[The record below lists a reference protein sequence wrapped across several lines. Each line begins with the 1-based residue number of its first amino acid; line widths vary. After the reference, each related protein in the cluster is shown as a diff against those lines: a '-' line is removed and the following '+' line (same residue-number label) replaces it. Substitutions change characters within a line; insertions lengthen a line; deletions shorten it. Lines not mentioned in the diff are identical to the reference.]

1 MLPVRMLSLLFGLWV
16 GVCGVSQAV
25 QVNVTGANGANGIDG
40 LDSDPATDGTD
51 GQPGESALAEAVSAD
66 ATNSARA
73 IGGNGGRGGNG
84 GNGIDGSDLGGAA
97 NGGDAGSGGLGGA
110 AVGRAVTDLASD
122 TGVSAT
128 VFARAG
134 RGGDGGT
141 GGVADFE
148 PLLTG
153 GAIVGTPGADAP
165 AGNGGDASGEATAIN
180 RGAGAANV
188 SVKVQG
194 GGGGM
199 IRPFNRG
206 AKVLIPGEPRLGP
219 GNYTQ
224 AGDGGSAVLGT
235 VYGASLGGGQV
246 VVGASATGG
255 NGGNVDP
262 NTAPTPNELR
272 AGNGAD
278 VSLLNAVDGDTSGIL
293 TLTQDADGGNAG
305 NIDGLYGSRSG
316 YGQVGQ
322 AGNASSILRK
332 TSSSLSLEVSTRATG
347 GGGSSIRVF
356 FDPVQNAAPEARAG
370 NGGNAIAESVAENI
384 IPAGQSGGVKAT
396 ATASGGSGGTVFLD
410 AADMGGTAGRGGDAA
425 ASASATAVGGAASA
439 SATQNGGWGGS
450 VILGNNVRSGR
461 FIAAD
466 GTDSVMSDAVSGS
479 SDEVLSLEQIAV
491 GGNGGSVS
499 GPGGQAAGPLSD
511 TSAIAAGNGGNAS
524 STLNASNPGGGALSA
539 SIVARGGASGV
550 IGPLTDTSLSYSVP
564 AGGSALVA
572 GNLTGIAG
580 QRVELTAEAVGGVS
594 PGNLSS
600 LGSGG
605 NGGQAELG
613 LLFASGGQVQ
623 VNGIARG
630 GSGGSNRNGRGGDGA
645 SVMLVDRVDGDLLPG
660 GTFLVLDQRAFGGNG
675 SFGFSGAGLAGS
687 ATSIL
692 NKTLTGTGNL
702 TVNTRATGGL
712 SGSALAMPAVGG
724 DAVAESF
731 ATKDGDGDVV
741 SSARAD
747 GGWGMD
753 ASGILSGQEVLTTSA
768 GAAGSARAVSDTT
781 LTNDLAAKGGSDALA
796 TGGRGGRVS
805 RVATQ
810 GRGIPGGRGGDANA
824 VAVTRSLQGSG
835 SASLTAGSRAMG
847 GDGGNIDLA
856 GSIAKAG
863 DGGNA
868 FARARLITAAGKP
881 VGTLSVQANAV
892 GGRGGANAGTGPDGR
907 GGNATAIAEANTTAS
922 FVSATAN
929 ATPGAG
935 AGGANSLAVARITG
949 GGGGRSTAG
958 IETRWANGLTQ
969 GLNVQAANTAVGQA
983 PATGSVEAIAG
994 IGSVPA
1000 DGVSTSAAGG
1010 DHFSIARVAVA
1021 PDTSVIRSLL
1031 TGNRGVADNFDLTG
1045 GSDVLALA
1053 SLGAFQDGSRSSL
1066 FSNDFSMALDMSL
1079 LDTQQ
1084 DLLFGFMNPTV
1095 RGNGFDA
1102 LSMSLRIEG
1111 RLVFSQSFTD
1121 VTEARGFL
1129 DDQTLDFGDWTQG
1142 LIGPLDIAFSVDYRI
1157 NGAGDAFYFD
1167 TIFGNS
1173 TIGAGVVPVP
1183 PAVWL
1188 FLSGF
1193 LSLAGIARCN
1203 RATQASPPA

>member
-1 MLPVRMLSLLFGLWV
+1 MLPVRMLSLLFCLWV

-25 QVNVTGANGANGIDG
+25 QVNIIGANGLDGVDG
-40 LDSDPATDGTD
+40 LNGDPATDGTV
-51 GQPGESALAEAVSAD
+51 GQAGESALAEAVSTD
-66 ATNSARA
+66 AGNSASA
-73 IGGNGGRGGNG
+73 TGGNGGRGGNG

-97 NGGDAGSGGLGGA
+97 DGGDAGSGGRGGD
-110 AVGRAVTDLASD
+110 AVARAITDLASD

-128 VFARAG
+128 VFARGG

-180 RGAGAANV
+180 RGAGAVNV
-188 SVKVQG
+188 SVKAQG

-255 NGGNVDP
+255 RGGDVDP

-278 VSLLNAVDGDTSGIL
+278 VSLLDAVDGDTTGIL
-293 TLTQDADGGNAG
+293 KLTQDAIGGNAG

-332 TSSSLSLEVSTRATG
+332 TSSSLSLEVGTRATG
-347 GGGSSIRVF
+347 GSGSSIRVF
-356 FDPVQNAAPEARAG
+356 FDPVQNVALEARASD
-370 NGGNAIAESVAENI
+370 GGNAIAESVAENI

-396 ATASGGSGGTVFLD
+396 ATASGGPGGTVFLD
-410 AADMGGTAGRGGDAA
+410 AADMGATAGRGGNAA
-425 ASASATAVGGAASA
+425 ASASATAVGGTASA

-450 VILGNNVRSGR
+450 VILGSNVRSGQ

-479 SDEVLSLEQIAV
+479 SDQVLSLEQIAV

-499 GPGGQAAGPLSD
+499 GPSGQAAGPLSD
-511 TSAIAAGNGGNAS
+511 SSTISVGNGGNAS
-524 STLNASNPGGGALSA
+524 STLNASNPGGGALIA

-550 IGPLTDTSLSYSVP
+550 IGPLTDTNLTSAVP
-564 AGGSALVA
+564 AGGNAFVA
-572 GNLTGIAG
+572 GNLTGVAG
-580 QRVELTAEAVGGVS
+580 KRVELTAEAVGGVS
-594 PGNLSS
+594 PGNLTS

-630 GSGGSNRNGRGGDGA
+630 GSGGSNKNGRGGDGA

-660 GTFLVLDQRAFGGNG
+660 GTSLVLDQRAFGGSG

-687 ATSIL
+687 ATSIV
-692 NKTLTGTGNL
+692 NKTLTSTGNL
-702 TVNTRATGGL
+702 TVNTRATGGV
-712 SGSALAMPAVGG
+712 SGSALSLPAVGG
-724 DAVAESF
+724 DAVAEAF
-731 ATKDGDGDVV
+731 ATNDGDGDVA
-741 SSARAD
+741 SSARAN
-747 GGWGMD
+747 GGWGTD
-753 ASGILSGQEVLTTSA
+753 ASGVLSGQDVFTTFA

-781 LTNDLAAKGGSDALA
+781 LTNNLAAKGGSDALA
-796 TGGRGGRVS
+796 TGGRGGQVS
-805 RVATQ
+805 RFAAQ
-810 GRGIPGGRGGDANA
+810 GQGIPGGRGGDANA
-824 VAVTRSLQGSG
+824 FAVTRSLQGSG
-835 SASLTAGSRAMG
+835 PASLTSGSRAMG
-847 GDGGNIDLA
+847 GDGGNIGLA
-856 GSIAKAG
+856 SSTAKAG

-868 FARARLITAAGKP
+868 FARASLITAAGKP
-881 VGTLSVQANAV
+881 VGALSVQANAV
-892 GGRGGANAGTGPDGR
+892 GGRGGINAGTGLDGR
-907 GGNATAIAEANTTAS
+907 GGNATAIAEASTTAG

-935 AGGANSLAVARITG
+935 AGSSSSLAVARITG

-958 IETRWANGLTQ
+958 IETRWANGLVR
-969 GLNVQAANTAVGQA
+969 GLSVQAASAAVGQT
-983 PATGSVEAIAG
+983 PTTGSVEAVAG
-994 IGSVPA
+994 IGTVPA
-1000 DGVSTSAAGG
+1000 DAIGILAGG
-1010 DHFSIARVAVA
+1010 GEQFSVARVTVA
-1021 PDTSVIRSLL
+1021 PDTSTIQSLL
-1031 TGNRGVADNFDLTG
+1031 AGNRGVADNFDLSG

-1084 DLLFGFMNPTV
+1084 DFLFGFMNPTV
-1095 RGNGFDA
+1095 QGNGFDS
-1102 LSMSLRIEG
+1102 LSMSLRIESN
-1111 RLVFSQSFTD
+1111 LVFSQSFTD
-1121 VTEARGFL
+1121 VTTARSFL
-1129 DDQTLDFGDWTQG
+1129 DDQTLNFGDWTQG
-1142 LIGPLDIAFSVDYRI
+1142 LTGPLDVFFSVDYRI
-1157 NGAGDAFYFD
+1157 NGTGDAFYFD

-1193 LSLAGIARCN
+1193 LGLAGFARCN
-1203 RATQASPPA
+1203 GR